1 MSRIHIILKEAEKER
16 YRAQAAREGKSLAA
30 WLREAAREKLA
41 SAEERRDL
49 ETLEELRVF
58 FAACSQRESEPEPDW
73 EAHRRV
79 IEESIRSGLAGS

>member
-1 MSRIHIILKEAEKER
+1 MRRIHIILEEAEKER
-16 YRAQAAREGKSLAA
+16 YRSQAAREGKSLTA

-41 SAEERRDL
+41 AAERRHGLD
-49 ETLEELRVF
+49 TVEELRAF

-79 IEESIRSGLAGS
+79 IEESIRSGPAGS